1 MKSIV
6 QGQADE
12 KKCFICGRTDLGAC
26 FEEHHIFGGANRRNS
41 EEYGLKVTLCHNCHN
56 EPPRG
61 VHHNDVTMNYLHK
74 VGQKAF
80 ESKCGSRADF
90 MKIFGRNYLK

>member
-6 QGQADE
+6 QEQADE

-26 FEEHHIFGGANRRNS
+26 FEEHHIFGGSNR
-41 EEYGLKVTLCHNCHN
+41 NCHN

-80 ESKCGSRADF
+80 EKHCGSRSDF
-90 MKIFGRNYLK
+90 MKIFGRNYL